1 MVQDFAKEKVRAS
14 PRPQQTA
21 PAPPAWGMLAA
32 GLLTGTLLGVFVS
45 FLAYISGTVP
55 PLPGDDAAATAE
67 QTAIDEAAQTRL
79 TEELDRAATRLQLEF
94 YQELPNYEVVVD
106 ATPLVPPEAD
116 TGSAEPA
123 TSEPATPES
132 TTQASADDSA
142 SDSGTR
148 SGGYMVQAGAFQQ
161 ENSALARRDQLV
173 DLGLQARVKQEALLG
188 RTLYLVQ
195 AGPYPDR
202 ESLGRAERVL
212 RSNNIESM
220 RISPGR

>member
-1 MVQDFAKEKVRAS
+1 MVQDFAKDKVRAS
-14 PRPQQTA
+14 PRQQQTA
-21 PAPPAWGMLAA
+21 PAPPAWGMLVA

-55 PLPGDDAAATAE
+55 PLPGDDAVATAE

-106 ATPLVPPEAD
+106 ATPLVPPETD
-116 TGSAEPA
+116 TGPTDMPA
-123 TSEPATPES
+123 SEPAAQRS
-132 TTQASADDSA
+132 TDSTATTDD
-142 SDSGTR
+142 TR
-148 SGGYMVQAGAFQQ
+148 PSGYMVQAGAFQQ
-161 ENSALARRDQLV
+161 ENSALARRDELLS
-173 DLGLQARVKQEALLG
+173 LGLQARVKQEALLG

-212 RSNNIESM
+212 RNNSIESM
-220 RISPGR
+220 RIAPGR

>member
-1 MVQDFAKEKVRAS
+1 MVQDFAKDKVRAS
-14 PRPQQTA
+14 PRQPQTS

-45 FLAYISGTVP
+45 FLAYISGAVP
-55 PLPGDDAAATAE
+55 GRPGDDAVATAE

-79 TEELDRAATRLQLEF
+79 TEELDRAAARLQLEF

-106 ATPLVPPEAD
+106 ATPLVPAETE
-116 TGSAEPA
+116 TGTTEPV
-123 TSEPATPES
+123 TPES
-132 TTQASADDSA
+132 TPPVAGGESMTEDA
-142 SDSGTR
+142 TR
-148 SGGYMVQAGAFQQ
+148 SSGGYMVQAGAFQQ
-161 ENSALARRDQLV
+161 ENSARARRDQLTG
-173 DLGLQARVKQEALLG
+173 LGLDARVKQEALLG

-202 ESLGRAERVL
+202 EALGRAERVL